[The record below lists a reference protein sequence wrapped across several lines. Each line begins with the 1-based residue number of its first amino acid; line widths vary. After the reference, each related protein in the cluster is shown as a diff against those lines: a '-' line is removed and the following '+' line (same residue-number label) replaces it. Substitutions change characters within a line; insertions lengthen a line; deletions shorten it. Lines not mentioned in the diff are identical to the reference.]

1 MRLFLFFVL
10 MLLLPFSVTAF
21 ELENPECIAP
31 AKPKGGHDIMCR
43 LLVASLADALLLD
56 TSVHFMPGGIGA
68 LAYNH
73 AINVV
78 GKKANTVVAASTG
91 TVLNLALGKF
101 GRYKVTDVRWLGAVA
116 ADYGVIAVRRD
127 APWQTLSELLE
138 ALKMTNGEGMI
149 FGASGS
155 IGSQDWLK
163 MALILDQGRID
174 PRSIRYIS
182 FEGGGEAVHALLKGH
197 IQIFPGDITEVVE
210 HLDSGAVKVLAVF
223 ADKRLPGKYASI
235 PTAVEQGWQVVWPVW
250 RGYYLP
256 PGISHDEYRWWINT
270 LYRLEGTGV
279 FARERTKLNL
289 FPMFMVGEEFDR
301 YVKEDVQ
308 KLREIADRFGL
319 EQ

>member
-1 MRLFLFFVL
+1 MRQLLFFVL
-10 MLLLPFSVTAF
+10 ILLPLSVAAF

-43 LLVASLADALLLD
+43 LLASSLADSLLID
-56 TSVHFMPGGIGA
+56 TSIHFMPGGIGA

-78 GKKANTVVAASTG
+78 GKKPNTVIAASTG
-91 TVLNLALGKF
+91 TILNLALGKF
-101 GRYKVTDVRWLGAVA
+101 GSYTVADVRWLGAVA

-138 ALKMTNGEGMI
+138 ALKKNGEGTT

-163 MALILDQGRID
+163 MALILDQAGID
-174 PRSIRYIS
+174 PRTIRYIP

-197 IQIFPGDITEVVE
+197 TQVFPGDITEVVE

-223 ADKRLPGKYASI
+223 AEKRLPGKYASI
-235 PTAVEQGWQVVWPVW
+235 PTAVEQGWHVVWPVW

-256 PGISHDEYRWWINT
+256 PGISDDEYRWWINT

-279 FARERTKLNL
+279 FDRERAKLNL
-289 FPMFMVGEEFDR
+289 FPMFMVGEDFDR

-308 KLREIADRFGL
+308 KLREIADKFGP
-319 EQ
+319 ER